1 MSLGQTLGDASM
13 IEQFLKN
20 KDHRRDNK
28 RKHESDDQQCQEDDV
43 QQCQDDNEHSQDDY
57 HGSGDM
63 SDLDVALSRTL
74 GSVKRILKP

>member
-28 RKHESDDQQCQEDDV
+28 RKHESDGQQCQEDDG
-43 QQCQDDNEHSQDDY
+43 SQDDVQHIHDDC

>member
-1 MSLGQTLGDASM
+1 MNLGQTLGDASM

-28 RKHESDDQQCQEDDV
+28 RKHESDGQQCQDDDV
-43 QQCQDDNEHSQDDY
+43 QQCQDDY

>member
-1 MSLGQTLGDASM
+1 MKQDYYQHT
-13 IEQFLKN
+13 
-20 KDHRRDNK
+20 H
-28 RKHESDDQQCQEDDV
+28 
-43 QQCQDDNEHSQDDY
+43 DDNDHIHDDC